1 MSRRPSAR
9 DRDPSPPP
17 AQPRPP
23 QPPRSGRVSSSTT
36 AAAATAA
43 AAVEIAPGPGPSE
56 TSTGRPIHPPLISS
70 SLGPG
75 SSAAA
80 LGIGLGRAPRQ
91 AQVRRSSR
99 RASLDPYPSSSS
111 SAAAAA
117 ADAQRGESPEQPR
130 RASRALRVSEEV
142 VREEEEREEERSRRR
157 GPPRREEASAS
168 ALEAAAI
175 EGERSFELVV
185 LQQPQIGAQ
194 AGLGRNTLGR
204 LPIVPAPVVE
214 VIVSGPSGERTDVE
228 LPYLFCS
235 CSLRQEDGVS
245 PVEIA
250 ALADSHSAGS
260 AGGDD
265 VAEEFSALI
274 GQLVR
279 TPRRIEDL
287 EGTQKSVFVFE
298 DVSVRTKGS
307 YKLEFRLGEAR
318 RPKSPKLAA
327 VVSDK
332 FDVVDWQDYPGRPP
346 SEVVTDLSI
355 HLHEQ
360 GVPMYIPPLL
370 LSQPGELAPPPPSSN
385 PFPVNFSELD
395 ALAEVATSTSGAQA
409 GPSRPTPR
417 RPPSP

>member
-1 MSRRPSAR
+1 MARRRPSKGG
-9 DRDPSPPP
+9 RDPSPAAP
-17 AQPRPP
+17 AQPP
-23 QPPRSGRVSSSTT
+23 QPRRASRASS
-36 AAAATAA
+36 AAAAEASSTADNSPAPPA
-43 AAVEIAPGPGPSE
+43 ASSSSSAQPA
-56 TSTGRPIHPPLISS
+56 HPPLISS

-80 LGIGLGRAPRQ
+80 LGLGLGRAPRQ
-91 AQVRRSSR
+91 GQVRRSSR
-99 RASLDPYPSSSS
+99 RASLDPYPS
-111 SAAAAA
+111 
-117 ADAQRGESPEQPR
+117 ADAQRQDSPETVR
-130 RASRALRVSEEV
+130 RVSRVER
-142 VREEEEREEERSRRR
+142 VREEEVVEEPSRE
-157 GPPRREEASAS
+157 GGEEAWTG
-168 ALEAAAI
+168 EAAAV

-194 AGLGRNTLGR
+194 AGLGKNTLGR

-214 VIVSGPSGERTDVE
+214 VIVNDPSGQRTDVE

-250 ALADSHSAGS
+250 APAGAQAS
-260 AGGDD
+260 TEDG

-279 TPRRIEDL
+279 TPRRVEDL
-287 EGTQKSVFVFE
+287 EGGQKSVFVFE
-298 DVSVRTKGS
+298 DVSVRTKGT

-327 VVSDK
+327 VVSSK
-332 FDVVDWQDYPGRPP
+332 FDVVDWQNYPGRPP
-346 SEVVTDLSI
+346 SEVVTELSM
-355 HLHEQ
+355 HLHQQ

-395 ALAEVATSTSGAQA
+395 ALAEVATAANPQA

-417 RPPSP
+417 RPSSP